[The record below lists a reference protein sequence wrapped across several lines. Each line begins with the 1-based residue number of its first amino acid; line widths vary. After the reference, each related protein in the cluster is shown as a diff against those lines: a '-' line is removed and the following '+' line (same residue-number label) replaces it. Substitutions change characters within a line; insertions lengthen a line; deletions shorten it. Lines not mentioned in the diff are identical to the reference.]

1 MRKLIIWLLLS
12 GFLMAD
18 ILDFKTIN
26 SANVA
31 YEQGDF
37 KRSEA
42 LFNTLDLKEPT
53 LIYNR
58 ANAAYKAGEY
68 EKALRLYQQAKG
80 VDEAR
85 RLHNMGNVYFQQKR
99 WQEAIAHYAKALQL
113 RNDEDTEFNLA
124 LAQKRKR
131 EEEAKKK
138 QEKKKKKKPKKK
150 KQEKKKQKQKNEK
163 KKNSDKKKS
172 DKKEDNKKNP
182 KKNDAQKQ
190 QEEAKNS
197 MTPQQRRDEAMRKK
211 ELNHMLKALQKKKM
225 PTMMYPTNEVKG
237 ERNEANPW

>member
-12 GFLMAD
+12 KFLLAD

-138 QEKKKKKKPKKK
+138 QEKKKKKPKKK

-225 PTMMYPTNEVKG
+225 PTMMYPTNEAKG